1 MEGHHSQVP
10 PGILGLTREP
20 QNARTGTEGTGLL
33 AAIALFC
40 VYCPLQ
46 HGGVTWCNT
55 KVIKKGGFNACSK
68 AKRPED

>member
-1 MEGHHSQVP
+1 
-10 PGILGLTREP
+10 
-20 QNARTGTEGTGLL
+20 L
-33 AAIALFC
+33 AAIGLFC
-40 VYCPLQ
+40 VFCPLQ